1 MHFPFWFILLCCLI
15 IHFDL
20 LVGAK
25 WVSRF
30 ATPDVVLYY
39 NLFQGLA
46 YLLYPVCGWIAEACF
61 SNFKMIKWSFIILLA
76 SSVTLVT
83 ISIFGVIHSSY
94 QIAAYISGHIIEVT
108 FILINTVGLGM
119 FESNAIQFGMDQML
133 EASSEQLSSFIHWYF
148 WCAHIGPLVLFYIA
162 MGTSL
167 YFENCQF
174 QMDHVHKL
182 FDTNL
187 NFFVLIISSIE
198 TVIFI
203 FAVVYI
209 YWSKQSHQNDKKS
222 RNPMKIICEVLKYS
236 WKHKI
241 PELRS
246 ALTYWENDIPSR
258 IDLGKDKYGGPFT
271 YEEVEDVKSF
281 FRLLLLILSLFGFQ
295 LSGDG
300 YSLTQYIMNRAGCPS
315 IIPYWLLISNPQH
328 IPLVTV
334 ILGIPVF
341 QYIKKHFSR
350 FIPNMLTRLWIGLF
364 ISMVN
369 ETLQSIFIIMI
380 KDHDFKCP
388 EIHTEGFI
396 ETLNTICLNAVSNI
410 IKNNSCEHFCSDAP
424 VSDATLYIIIFPL
437 LLYGISNLLVFMTV
451 LEFICA
457 QSPNTLKGL
466 LIGIWY
472 STSSVK
478 YMVIGVLDT
487 HSLFLESNPWSIFQG
502 IKGFGIFVSILSFSI
517 IYKSYRYRERNEIVN
532 EQAIIEEQY
541 ERELLNNSSEDN
553 YVTL

>member
-1 MHFPFWFILLCCLI
+1 M
-15 IHFDL
+15 
-20 LVGAK
+20 K
-25 WVSRF
+25 WVLSF
-30 ATPDVVLYY
+30 ATPDFAFYC
-39 NLFQGLA
+39 NLIQGLA

-61 SNFKMIKWSFIILLA
+61 SNFKMIKWSFVILLMSLVA
-76 SSVTLVT
+76 IVTL
-83 ISIFGVIHSSY
+83 SIVNMVIHPSY
-94 QIAAYISGHIIEVT
+94 KIGTNISDDVVATT
-108 FILINTVGLGM
+108 FLMITTAGLGM

-162 MGTSL
+162 MGTFV
-167 YFENCQF
+167 YFENCRF
-174 QMDHVHKL
+174 QLDKL
-182 FDTNL
+182 FFTIRD
-187 NFFVLIISSIE
+187 FFVLITSSIE

-209 YWSKQSHQNDKKS
+209 YWFKQSHHNKQKS

-236 WKHKI
+236 LKHKI
-241 PELRS
+241 PEQRS

-281 FRLLLLILSLFGFQ
+281 FRLLLLILSLFCIQ

-300 YSLTQYIMNRAGCPS
+300 YSLTYYIMNRAGCPS

-364 ISMVN
+364 ISMMN

-380 KDHDFKCP
+380 KDQDFKCL
-388 EIHTEGFI
+388 EIQNQGFK
-396 ETLNTICLNAVSNI
+396 EAVSNKCFFAVSNI
-410 IKNNSCEHFCSDAP
+410 MKNSSCEHFCSDPP
-424 VSDATLYIIIFPL
+424 VNDATFYILIFPL
-437 LLYGISNLLVFMTV
+437 LLYGISYLLVFMTI

-478 YMVIGVLDT
+478 NMVIDVLDT
-487 HSLFLESNPWSIFQG
+487 RPLFLESSPWSIYHG
-502 IKGFGIFVSILSFSI
+502 IKGFGIFVSILFFSI

-541 ERELLNNSSEDN
+541 ERELLNNSSENN
-553 YVTL
+553 YVSS

>member
-1 MHFPFWFILLCCLI
+1 M
-15 IHFDL
+15 
-20 LVGAK
+20 K
-25 WVSRF
+25 WISSF
-30 ATPDVVLYY
+30 ALPDDALHY
-39 NLFQGLA
+39 NLLQGLV
-46 YLLYPVCGWIAEACF
+46 YLLYPVFGWIAEVCF
-61 SNFKMIKWSFIILLA
+61 SNFKMIKCSFVILLM
-76 SSVTLVT
+76 SSVTIVT
-83 ISIFGVIHSSY
+83 LSIVYMVIHPSY
-94 QIAAYISGHIIEVT
+94 QTATYMYISGDVIAAT
-108 FILINTVGLGM
+108 FLLITTAGLGM

-133 EASSEQLSSFIHWYF
+133 EASSEQLSSFIHLYF
-148 WCAHIGPLVLFYIA
+148 WCAHIGPLVLFYFA
-162 MGTSL
+162 MGISL
-167 YFENCQF
+167 YYENCKF
-174 QMDHVHKL
+174 QMDHVDEL
-182 FDTNL
+182 STTIL
-187 NFFVLIISSIE
+187 NFLVLIISSIE

-209 YWSKQSHQNDKKS
+209 YRSKQSHQNDKKS

-241 PELRS
+241 PEQRS
-246 ALTYWENDIPSR
+246 ALTYWENDMPSR

-341 QYIKKHFSR
+341 QCIKKHFSR

-369 ETLQSIFIIMI
+369 ETLQSTFIIMI
-380 KDHDFKCP
+380 KDQDFKCP
-388 EIHTEGFI
+388 EIHNEGLK
-396 ETLNTICLNAVSNI
+396 ETLSTACFYAVSYVM
-410 IKNNSCEHFCSDAP
+410 KNNSCEHFCSDP
-424 VSDATLYIIIFPL
+424 PINDAILYILIVPL
-437 LLYGISNLLVFMTV
+437 LLYGISYLLVFMTV

-478 YMVIGVLDT
+478 YMIIDVLDT
-487 HSLFLESNPWSIFQG
+487 HPLFLESNPWSIYHG
-502 IKGFGIFVSILSFSI
+502 IKGFGIFLSILFFSI
-517 IYKSYRYRERNEIVN
+517 IYKSYQYRERNEIVN

-553 YVTL
+553 HVSL

>member
-1 MHFPFWFILLCCLI
+1 MHPSFWFILTLCLI
-15 IHFDL
+15 VHFHL
-20 LVGAK
+20 LVSAN
-25 WVSRF
+25 WVISF
-30 ATPDVVLYY
+30 GTHSDVLHY
-39 NLFQGLA
+39 NLYQGLA
-46 YLLYPVCGWIAEACF
+46 YLLYPVCGWIAEVCF

-76 SSVTLVT
+76 SSVIIVAN
-83 ISIFGVIHSSY
+83 SVFSVIHPSY
-94 QIAAYISGHIIEVT
+94 YITTHMYGHIIEEIFF
-108 FILINTVGLGM
+108 FITTAGFGM

-162 MGTSL
+162 MGASL
-167 YFENCQF
+167 YFENCRF
-174 QMDHVHKL
+174 QMDHVNKHSQKIL
-182 FDTNL
+182 D
-187 NFFVLIISSIE
+187 FFVLIILSIE
-198 TVIFI
+198 VVIFI

-209 YWSKQSHQNDKKS
+209 YWSKQTHQNNQKS

-300 YSLTQYIMNRAGCPS
+300 YSLTHYIMKRAGCPS
-315 IIPYWLLISNPQH
+315 VIPYWLLINNPQH

-334 ILGIPVF
+334 ILGVPVF
-341 QYIKKHFSR
+341 QCIKKHLAR
-350 FIPNMLTRLWIGLF
+350 FIPNMLTRLWFGLF

-380 KDHDFKCP
+380 KDQDFKCP
-388 EIHTEGFI
+388 EIHEGFRL
-396 ETLNTICLNAVSNI
+396 TLGNTCFLALLNI
-410 IKNNSCEHFCSDAP
+410 TKNSSCEHFCSDPP
-424 VSDATLYIIIFPL
+424 VSDATFYFLIFPL
-437 LLYGISNLLVFMTV
+437 LLYGISYLLVFMTV

-457 QSPNTLKGL
+457 QSPNALKGL

-487 HSLFLESNPWSIFQG
+487 CPLFLESSLWSIYHG
-502 IKGFGIFVSILSFSI
+502 IRGFGIFLSILSFSI

-553 YVTL
+553 YVSL

>member
-1 MHFPFWFILLCCLI
+1 MHPSFWFILPLCLI
-15 IHFDL
+15 VHFHL
-20 LVGAK
+20 LVIVK
-25 WVSRF
+25 WVASF
-30 ATPDVVLYY
+30 TQPYVVLYY
-39 NLFQGLA
+39 NVFQGLA
-46 YLLYPVCGWIAEACF
+46 YLLYPVCGWIAEVCF
-61 SNFKMIKWSFIILLA
+61 SNFKMIKWSLVILLM
-76 SSVTLVT
+76 SSVTIVAM
-83 ISIFGVIHSSY
+83 SIVNLIHPSY
-94 QIAAYISGHIIEVT
+94 QTAKNISVDVIGVT
-108 FILINTVGLGM
+108 LILIFTAGLGM

-133 EASSEQLSSFIHWYF
+133 EASSKQLSSFIHWYF

-162 MGTSL
+162 MGIFL
-167 YFENCQF
+167 YFVNCRF

-182 FDTNL
+182 FHTITNFL
-187 NFFVLIISSIE
+187 MLITSSIE

-209 YWSKQSHQNDKKS
+209 YWSKQSHQNDQKS

-241 PELRS
+241 PEQRS

-315 IIPYWLLISNPQH
+315 IIPYWLLICNPQH

-334 ILGIPVF
+334 ILGVPVF
-341 QYIKKHFSR
+341 QCIKKYFSR

-380 KDHDFKCP
+380 KDQDFKCP
-388 EIHTEGFI
+388 EIQNKGFHEGLSIKCFF
-396 ETLNTICLNAVSNI
+396 AVSNI
-410 IKNNSCEHFCSDAP
+410 IKNNSCEHFCSDPP
-424 VSDATLYIIIFPL
+424 VSNATLYILIFPL
-437 LLYGISNLLVFMTV
+437 LLYGISYLLVFMTA

-478 YMVIGVLDT
+478 YMVINVLDT
-487 HSLFLESNPWSIFQG
+487 HPLFLESNPWSIYHG
-502 IKGFGIFVSILSFSI
+502 IKGLM
-517 IYKSYRYRERNEIVN
+517 
-532 EQAIIEEQY
+532 
-541 ERELLNNSSEDN
+541 D
-553 YVTL
+553 

>member
-1 MHFPFWFILLCCLI
+1 MKWGSSF
-15 IHFDL
+15 
-20 LVGAK
+20 AK
-25 WVSRF
+25 
-30 ATPDVVLYY
+30 PDIALYY
-39 NLFQGLA
+39 NVLQGLA
-46 YLLYPVCGWIAEACF
+46 YLLYPVFGWIAEACF
-61 SNFKMIKWSFIILLA
+61 SNFKMIKWSFIILLM
-76 SSVTLVT
+76 SLVT
-83 ISIFGVIHSSY
+83 IVILSIVSVIHPSY
-94 QIAAYISGHIIEVT
+94 IIATNISGDVIATI
-108 FILINTVGLGM
+108 FLLISTAGLGM

-162 MGTSL
+162 MGTSF
-167 YFENCQF
+167 YFENCRF
-174 QMDHVHKL
+174 QMDHVHIL
-182 FDTNL
+182 SHTIL
-187 NFFVLIISSIE
+187 NFSGLIISCTE
-198 TVIFI
+198 TMIFI
-203 FAVVYI
+203 FVVVYI
-209 YWSKQSHQNDKKS
+209 YWSKQSHQSDQKS
-222 RNPMKIICEVLKYS
+222 RNPFLIICEVLKYS

-271 YEEVEDVKSF
+271 YEEVENVKSF

-300 YSLTQYIMNRAGCPS
+300 YSLTQYIMTKAGCPS

-328 IPLVTV
+328 IPLATV

-341 QYIKKHFSR
+341 QCIKKHFSQ
-350 FIPNMLTRLWIGLF
+350 FIPNMLTRLWVGLF

-369 ETLQSIFIIMI
+369 EALQSILIIMI
-380 KDHDFKCP
+380 KDQDFKCP
-388 EIHTEGFI
+388 EIQNEGI
-396 ETLNTICLNAVSNI
+396 HERLGIKCLIAVSNI
-410 IKNNSCEHFCSDAP
+410 MKNSSCEHFCSDPP
-424 VSDATLYIIIFPL
+424 VNDATFYILIFPL
-437 LLYGISNLLVFMTV
+437 LLYGISYLLVFMTV

-472 STSSVK
+472 STFSLK
-478 YMVIGVLDT
+478 YMIIDVLDT
-487 HSLFLESNPWSIFQG
+487 HPLFLESSPWSIYHG

-553 YVTL
+553 YVSL

>member
-1 MHFPFWFILLCCLI
+1 MSSFLPTDFLL
-15 IHFDL
+15 FYN
-20 LVGAK
+20 
-25 WVSRF
+25 
-30 ATPDVVLYY
+30 VL
-39 NLFQGLA
+39 QGLA
-46 YLLYPVCGWIAEACF
+46 YLLYPVCGWITEVCF
-61 SNFKMIKWSFIILLA
+61 SNFKMIKWSFIILSI
-76 SSVTLVT
+76 SSVTIVT
-83 ISIFGVIHSSY
+83 LSIVGVIHPSY
-94 QIAAYISGHIIEVT
+94 HIAKHISGVIAAT
-108 FILINTVGLGM
+108 FILIYTAGLGM

-162 MGTSL
+162 IGTFL
-167 YFENCQF
+167 YFENCRF
-174 QMDHVHKL
+174 LMDHIHELHYKI
-182 FDTNL
+182 F

-203 FAVVYI
+203 FGVVYI
-209 YWSKQSHQNDKKS
+209 YWSKQSHQNDQKS
-222 RNPMKIICEVLKYS
+222 RNPMKIIYEVLKYS

-271 YEEVEDVKSF
+271 YEEVENVKSF

-300 YSLTQYIMNRAGCPS
+300 YSLTYYIMKRAGCPS
-315 IIPYWLLISNPQH
+315 IIPYLLLINNPRH

-341 QYIKKHFSR
+341 QCIKKHFSR
-350 FIPNMLTRLWIGLF
+350 CIPNMLTRLWIGLF

-369 ETLQSIFIIMI
+369 ETLQSIFIILI
-380 KDHDFKCP
+380 KDQDFICP
-388 EIHTEGFI
+388 EIQNEGFH
-396 ETLNTICLNAVSNI
+396 ERLNIKCFFAVLNI
-410 IKNNSCEHFCSDAP
+410 MKNSSCEHFCSDPP
-424 VSDATLYIIIFPL
+424 VSDATFYILIFPL

-457 QSPNTLKGL
+457 QSPNALKGL

-478 YMVIGVLDT
+478 YMMIDVLDM
-487 HSLFLESNPWSIFQG
+487 HPLFLESSLWSIYHG
-502 IKGFGIFVSILSFSI
+502 IKGFGIFVSILFFSI

-541 ERELLNNSSEDN
+541 ERELLNNSSENN
-553 YVTL
+553 YLSL

>member
-1 MHFPFWFILLCCLI
+1 M
-15 IHFDL
+15 
-20 LVGAK
+20 
-25 WVSRF
+25 SSF
-30 ATPDVVLYY
+30 ATPDDALHY
-39 NLFQGLA
+39 NLLQGLV
-46 YLLYPVCGWIAEACF
+46 YLLYPVCGWIAEVCF
-61 SNFKMIKWSFIILLA
+61 SNFKMIKCSFVILLM
-76 SSVTLVT
+76 SSVTIVIL
-83 ISIFGVIHSSY
+83 SIVYMVIHPSY
-94 QIAAYISGHIIEVT
+94 QIATFISGDLIAVT
-108 FILINTVGLGM
+108 IILITTAGLGM

-148 WCAHIGPLVLFYIA
+148 WCAHIGPLMLFYIA
-162 MGTSL
+162 MGSSL
-167 YFENCQF
+167 YFENCRF
-174 QMDHVHKL
+174 LMDHVDEL
-182 FDTNL
+182 TNTII
-187 NFFVLIISSIE
+187 NFLVLIILSIE
-198 TVIFI
+198 SVIFI

-209 YWSKQSHQNDKKS
+209 YLSKQSHQNDQKS
-222 RNPMKIICEVLKYS
+222 RNPMKIICEVLKYT

-241 PELRS
+241 PEQRS
-246 ALTYWENDIPSR
+246 SLTYWENDIPSR
-258 IDLGKDKYGGPFT
+258 IDLGKNKYGGPFT

-300 YSLTQYIMNRAGCPS
+300 YSLTQYIMTKAGCPS

-334 ILGIPVF
+334 ILGVPVF
-341 QYIKKHFSR
+341 QYIKRHFSQ

-380 KDHDFKCP
+380 KNQDFKCP
-388 EIHTEGFI
+388 EIHNEGLR
-396 ETLNTICLNAVSNI
+396 ETLSTTCFYAVSNI
-410 IKNNSCEHFCSDAP
+410 IKNSSCEHFCSDPP
-424 VSDATLYIIIFPL
+424 VIDSTLYIIIIPL
-437 LLYGISNLLVFMTV
+437 LLYGISYLLVFMTV

-478 YMVIGVLDT
+478 YMVINVLDT
-487 HSLFLESNPWSIFQG
+487 HPFFLESNPWSIYRG

-517 IYKSYRYRERNEIVN
+517 IYKNYRYRERNEIVN

-541 ERELLNNSSEDN
+541 ERELLNNSSEEN
-553 YVTL
+553 HVSL

>member
-1 MHFPFWFILLCCLI
+1 MCLI
-15 IHFDL
+15 VHFHL
-20 LVGAK
+20 LVSVK
-25 WVSRF
+25 WVISF
-30 ATPDVVLYY
+30 GTHPDVLYY

-46 YLLYPVCGWIAEACF
+46 YLLYPVCGWIAEVCF

-76 SSVTLVT
+76 SSVTIVAIMIL
-83 ISIFGVIHSSY
+83 SVIHPLY
-94 QIAAYISGHIIEVT
+94 QITTYTYGHIIE
-108 FILINTVGLGM
+108 LIFLLITTAGLGM

-167 YFENCQF
+167 YFKNCRF
-174 QMDHVHKL
+174 QMDHVYKPFHTIL
-182 FDTNL
+182 YS
-187 NFFVLIISSIE
+187 FVLIITSIE

-203 FAVVYI
+203 FAALYI
-209 YWSKQSHQNDKKS
+209 YLSKQCHQYNQKS
-222 RNPMKIICEVLKYS
+222 RNPMKIIYEVLKYS

-271 YEEVEDVKSF
+271 YEEVENVKSF

-300 YSLTQYIMNRAGCPS
+300 FSLTQYIMKKAGCPS
-315 IIPYWLLISNPQH
+315 ILPYWLLISNPQH

-341 QYIKKHFSR
+341 QCIKKYFAQ

-369 ETLQSIFIIMI
+369 ETLQSMFIILI
-380 KDHDFKCP
+380 KDQDFKCP
-388 EIHTEGFI
+388 EIHNEGFK
-396 ETLNTICLNAVSNI
+396 ETLGNKCFTAVFNI
-410 IKNNSCEHFCSDAP
+410 TKNSSCEHFCSDPP
-424 VSDATLYIIIFPL
+424 VNDATFYFLIFPS
-437 LLYGISNLLVFMTV
+437 LLYGISYLLIFMTV

-457 QSPNTLKGL
+457 QSPNAMKGL

-478 YMVIGVLDT
+478 YMVIGFLDS
-487 HSLFLESNPWSIFQG
+487 HLLFLEGSSPWSIYHG
-502 IKGFGIFVSILSFSI
+502 IRGLGIFLSILSFSI

-541 ERELLNNSSEDN
+541 ERELLNNSSHDN
-553 YVTL
+553 ISYETW

>member
-1 MHFPFWFILLCCLI
+1 MHPSVWFILSLCLI
-15 IHFDL
+15 IHFHL
-20 LVGAK
+20 LVIVK
-25 WVSRF
+25 WVTSF
-30 ATPDVVLYY
+30 GTHGDVLYY

-46 YLLYPVCGWIAEACF
+46 YLLYPVCGWIAEVCF

-76 SSVTLVT
+76 SSVTIVA
-83 ISIFGVIHSSY
+83 ISIFSVNHPSY
-94 QIAAYISGHIIEVT
+94 QITTHIYFQIIEVI
-108 FILINTVGLGM
+108 FLLITTAGLGM

-133 EASSEQLSSFIHWYF
+133 EASSEQLSSFIHRYF
-148 WCAHIGPLVLFYIA
+148 WCAHVGPLVLFYIA

-167 YFENCQF
+167 YFENCKF
-174 QMDHVHKL
+174 QMDHVHKQFHTIL
-182 FDTNL
+182 S
-187 NFFVLIISSIE
+187 FFVLIISSIQ

-203 FAVVYI
+203 FVVVYI
-209 YWSKQSHQNDKKS
+209 YWSKQSHQYNQKL
-222 RNPMKIICEVLKYS
+222 RNPMKIIYEVLKYS

-271 YEEVEDVKSF
+271 YEEVENVKSF

-300 YSLTQYIMNRAGCPS
+300 YSLTHYIMNRTGCPS
-315 IIPYWLLISNPQH
+315 IIPYWLLINNPQH

-334 ILGIPVF
+334 ILVIPVF
-341 QYIKKHFSR
+341 QCIKKHFAR
-350 FIPNMLTRLWIGLF
+350 FIPNMLKRLWIGLF

-380 KDHDFKCP
+380 KDQADFKCP
-388 EIHTEGFI
+388 EIHNEVFH
-396 ETLNTICLNAVSNI
+396 ERLNIKCVFAVFNI
-410 IKNNSCEHFCSDAP
+410 MKNSSCEHFCSDPP
-424 VSDATLYIIIFPL
+424 VSDATFYFLIFPL
-437 LLYGISNLLVFMTV
+437 LLYGISYLLVFMTV
-451 LEFICA
+451 LEFVCA
-457 QSPNTLKGL
+457 QSPNAMKGL

-472 STSSVK
+472 STSSLK

-487 HSLFLESNPWSIFQG
+487 YPLFLESIPWSIYHG
-502 IKGFGIFVSILSFSI
+502 IRGFGIFLSILSFSI

-553 YVTL
+553 VSL

>member
-1 MHFPFWFILLCCLI
+1 M
-15 IHFDL
+15 
-20 LVGAK
+20 K
-25 WVSRF
+25 WVTSF
-30 ATPDVVLYY
+30 GTHNDLLYY

-46 YLLYPVCGWIAEACF
+46 YLLYPVCGWIAEVCF

-76 SSVTLVT
+76 SSVTIVVM
-83 ISIFGVIHSSY
+83 IIFSVIYPFY
-94 QIAAYISGHIIEVT
+94 QITLSYTSGHIIE
-108 FILINTVGLGM
+108 LIFLLIITAGLGM
-119 FESNAIQFGMDQML
+119 FESNAIQSGMDQML

-167 YFENCQF
+167 YFKNCRF
-174 QMDHVHKL
+174 QMDHVYKPFQTIL
-182 FDTNL
+182 Y
-187 NFFVLIISSIE
+187 FFVLIISSIE
-198 TVIFI
+198 MVIFI
-203 FAVVYI
+203 FAVLYI
-209 YWSKQSHQNDKKS
+209 YLSKQSHQNDRKS
-222 RNPMKIICEVLKYS
+222 RNSMKIIYEVLKYS

-271 YEEVEDVKSF
+271 YEEVENVKSF

-300 YSLTQYIMNRAGCPS
+300 YSLTQYTMNRAGCPS
-315 IIPYWLLISNPQH
+315 ILPYWLLISNPQH

-334 ILGIPVF
+334 ILGVPVF
-341 QYIKKHFSR
+341 QCIQKHFAQ

-380 KDHDFKCP
+380 KDQDFMCP
-388 EIHTEGFI
+388 EIHMEDEVVHEI
-396 ETLNTICLNAVSNI
+396 LNIKCFFAVFNI
-410 IKNNSCEHFCSDAP
+410 TKNSSCEHFCSDPP
-424 VSDATLYIIIFPL
+424 VSDSTFYFLIFPL
-437 LLYGISNLLVFMTV
+437 LLYGISYLLVFMTV

-457 QSPNTLKGL
+457 QSPNAMKGL

-478 YMVIGVLDT
+478 YMVIGVLD
-487 HSLFLESNPWSIFQG
+487 SYLLFLESSPWSIYHG
-502 IKGFGIFVSILSFSI
+502 IKGFGIFLSILSFSI

-553 YVTL
+553 VSL

>member
-1 MHFPFWFILLCCLI
+1 MESLTQPVVVFYFNLL
-15 IHFDL
+15 
-20 LVGAK
+20 
-25 WVSRF
+25 
-30 ATPDVVLYY
+30 
-39 NLFQGLA
+39 QGLA
-46 YLLYPVCGWIAEACF
+46 YLLYPVCGWIAEVCF
-61 SNFKMIKWSFIILLA
+61 SNFKMIKWSFIILLS
-76 SSVTLVT
+76 SSVTIVT
-83 ISIFGVIHSSY
+83 LSIVNVIYPSY
-94 QIAAYISGHIIEVT
+94 HFTTNISGDVIT
-108 FILINTVGLGM
+108 ATLYLITTAGLGM
-119 FESNAIQFGMDQML
+119 FESNAIQFGLDQML

-162 MGTSL
+162 MGTFL
-167 YFENCQF
+167 YLETCRF
-174 QMDHVHKL
+174 QMDDVLKL
-182 FDTNL
+182 SYTILSFL
-187 NFFVLIISSIE
+187 VVIISSIE

-203 FAVVYI
+203 FAVAYI
-209 YWSKQSHQNDKKS
+209 YWSKQSHQNEQKS
-222 RNPMKIICEVLKYS
+222 KNSMKIICEVLKYS

-281 FRLLLLILSLFGFQ
+281 FRLLFLILSLFGFQ

-315 IIPYWLLISNPQH
+315 IIPYWLLINNPQH

-334 ILGIPVF
+334 ILGVPVF
-341 QYIKKHFSR
+341 QYIKKKFSR

-380 KDHDFKCP
+380 KDQDFKCP
-388 EIHTEGFI
+388 EIHNDGFI
-396 ETLNTICLNAVSNI
+396 ETLNNKCFFAVSNI
-410 IKNNSCEHFCSDAP
+410 IKNGSCEHFCSDP
-424 VSDATLYIIIFPL
+424 PISDGTLYILIFPL
-437 LLYGISNLLVFMTV
+437 LLYGISYLLVFMTV

-457 QSPNTLKGL
+457 QSPNTLKGI

-472 STSSVK
+472 STSSLK

-487 HSLFLESNPWSIFQG
+487 HPFFLQSNPWSIYHG

-517 IYKSYRYRERNEIVN
+517 IYKNYRYRERNEIVN

-553 YVTL
+553 YVNL

>member
-1 MHFPFWFILLCCLI
+1 MHPSFWFILLCCLI
-15 IHFDL
+15 IHFHL
-20 LVGAK
+20 LVSLK
-25 WVSRF
+25 WFSSLTVSDF
-30 ATPDVVLYY
+30 ALYC
-39 NLFQGLA
+39 NLLQGIA

-61 SNFKMIKWSFIILLA
+61 SNFKMIKWSFVIILMGY
-76 SSVTLVT
+76 VTLVT
-83 ISIFGVIHSSY
+83 LSIVDVIHPSY
-94 QIAAYISGHIIEVT
+94 QTAKNIFSDVIATI
-108 FILINTVGLGM
+108 FILITTAGLGM

-148 WCAHIGPLVLFYIA
+148 WCAHIGPLVLFYFV
-162 MGTSL
+162 MGITL
-167 YFENCQF
+167 YLENCKF

-182 FDTNL
+182 TTTIL
-187 NFFVLIISSIE
+187 NFLALIISSIE

-209 YWSKQSHQNDKKS
+209 YRSKQSHQNDQKS

-241 PELRS
+241 PEKRS

-300 YSLTQYIMNRAGCPS
+300 YSLTQYIMTKAGCPS

-334 ILGIPVF
+334 ILGVPVF
-341 QYIKKHFSR
+341 QYIKKYFSR

-369 ETLQSIFIIMI
+369 ETLQSIFIILI
-380 KDHDFKCP
+380 KDLEFKCP
-388 EIHTEGFI
+388 EIHTEGFP
-396 ETLNTICLNAVSNI
+396 ERLNIKCFLAVSNI
-410 IKNNSCEHFCSDAP
+410 MKNNSCEHFCSDPP
-424 VSDATLYIIIFPL
+424 VSDATLYILIFPL
-437 LLYGISNLLVFMTV
+437 LLYGISYLLVFMTV

-457 QSPNTLKGL
+457 QSPNALKGL

-478 YMVIGVLDT
+478 NMAIGVLDT
-487 HSLFLESNPWSIFQG
+487 HPLFLESSPWSIYHG
-502 IKGFGIFVSILSFSI
+502 IKGFGIFVSILSFSM

-541 ERELLNNSSEDN
+541 ERELLLNQSSEDS
-553 YVTL
+553 

>member
-1 MHFPFWFILLCCLI
+1 M
-15 IHFDL
+15 
-20 LVGAK
+20 
-25 WVSRF
+25 SSF
-30 ATPDVVLYY
+30 ATPNDALHY
-39 NLFQGLA
+39 NLLQGLV
-46 YLLYPVCGWIAEACF
+46 YLLYPVCGWIAEVCF
-61 SNFKMIKWSFIILLA
+61 SNFKMIKCSFVILLM
-76 SSVTLVT
+76 SSVTIVIL
-83 ISIFGVIHSSY
+83 SIVYMVIHPSY
-94 QIAAYISGHIIEVT
+94 QTATYMYISGDVIAVT
-108 FILINTVGLGM
+108 FVLITTAGLGM

-133 EASSEQLSSFIHWYF
+133 DASSEQLSSFIHWYF

-162 MGTSL
+162 MGTFM
-167 YFENCQF
+167 YMETCRF
-174 QMDHVHKL
+174 QMDHVYEL
-182 FDTNL
+182 SNTII
-187 NFFVLIISSIE
+187 NFIVLIISSIE

-203 FAVVYI
+203 FALVYI
-209 YWSKQSHQNDKKS
+209 YLSKQSHQNDKKS
-222 RNPMKIICEVLKYS
+222 RNSMKIICEVLKYS

-241 PELRS
+241 PEKRS
-246 ALTYWENDIPSR
+246 SLTYWESDIPSR

-300 YSLTQYIMNRAGCPS
+300 YSLTQYIMKRAGCPS
-315 IIPYWLLISNPQH
+315 IIPYWLLIANPQH

-341 QYIKKHFSR
+341 QCIKKHFSR

-364 ISMVN
+364 ILMVN

-380 KDHDFKCP
+380 KDQDFKCP
-388 EIHTEGFI
+388 EIQNEGFN
-396 ETLNTICLNAVSNI
+396 ERLNIICLNAVSNI
-410 IKNNSCEHFCSDAP
+410 MKNSSCEHFCSDPP
-424 VSDATLYIIIFPL
+424 VSDATFYIIIFPL
-437 LLYGISNLLVFMTV
+437 LLYGISYLLVFMTV

-478 YMVIGVLDT
+478 YMIVDVLDA
-487 HSLFLESNPWSIFQG
+487 HPLFYESNPWSIYHG
-502 IKGFGIFVSILSFSI
+502 IKGFGIFVLSFSI

-553 YVTL
+553 YVSL

>member
-1 MHFPFWFILLCCLI
+1 M
-15 IHFDL
+15 
-20 LVGAK
+20 K
-25 WVSRF
+25 WVLSFFESDF
-30 ATPDVVLYY
+30 ALYC
-39 NLFQGLA
+39 NLLQGLA

-61 SNFKMIKWSFIILLA
+61 SNFKMIKWSFVILLM
-76 SSVTLVT
+76 SSVTIVT
-83 ISIFGVIHSSY
+83 LSIVNVIHPSY
-94 QIAAYISGHIIEVT
+94 HITKHISGDVIAGT

-167 YFENCQF
+167 YFENCRF
-174 QMDHVHKL
+174 QMGHVLKL
-182 FDTNL
+182 FDTVL
-187 NFFVLIISSIE
+187 NFLVLIISSIE

-209 YWSKQSHQNDKKS
+209 YWSKQSHQNDVKS
-222 RNPMKIICEVLKYS
+222 RNSMKIICEVLKYS

-271 YEEVEDVKSF
+271 YEEVENVKSF

-300 YSLTQYIMNRAGCPS
+300 YSLTQYIMKRAGCPS
-315 IIPYWLLISNPQH
+315 IIPYWLLISNSQH
-328 IPLVTV
+328 IPLITV

-341 QYIKKHFSR
+341 QCIKKHFSQ

-369 ETLQSIFIIMI
+369 ETLQSIFAILI
-380 KDHDFKCP
+380 KDEDFKCP
-388 EIHTEGFI
+388 EIHTESFK
-396 ETLNTICLNAVSNI
+396 ETLSIKCFYAVSNI
-410 IKNNSCEHFCSDAP
+410 MKNSSCEHFCSDPP
-424 VSDATLYIIIFPL
+424 VNDAILYILIIPL
-437 LLYGISNLLVFMTV
+437 LLYGISYLLVFMTV

-472 STSSVK
+472 STSSVN
-478 YMVIGVLDT
+478 YMVINVLDT
-487 HSLFLESNPWSIFQG
+487 HPLFLDSSSWSIYHG

-541 ERELLNNSSEDN
+541 ERELLNNSFEDN
-553 YVTL
+553 YVIL

>member
-1 MHFPFWFILLCCLI
+1 MSSF
-15 IHFDL
+15 
-20 LVGAK
+20 
-25 WVSRF
+25 S
-30 ATPDVVLYY
+30 TPDFVLFY

-46 YLLYPVCGWIAEACF
+46 YLLYPVCGWIAEVCF
-61 SNFKMIKWSFIILLA
+61 SNFKMIKWSFIILLM
-76 SSVTLVT
+76 SSVTVMTL
-83 ISIFGVIHSSY
+83 SIVRVAIPPSY
-94 QIAAYISGHIIEVT
+94 QIATYIPGIVIAAT
-108 FILINTVGLGM
+108 FILISTAGLGM

-167 YFENCQF
+167 YFENCRF
-174 QMDHVHKL
+174 QMDHVHK
-182 FDTNL
+182 FFHAVV
-187 NFFVLIISSIE
+187 NFFLLIISSIE

-209 YWSKQSHQNDKKS
+209 YWTKQSHQNDQKL

-271 YEEVEDVKSF
+271 YEEVENVKSF
-281 FRLLLLILSLFGFQ
+281 FRLLLLIFSLFGFQ

-300 YSLTQYIMNRAGCPS
+300 YSLTHYIMKRAGCPS
-315 IIPYWLLISNPQH
+315 VIPYWLLINNPQH

-334 ILGIPVF
+334 ILGVPAF
-341 QYIKKHFSR
+341 QCFKKHFSR

-364 ISMVN
+364 ISLVN
-369 ETLQSIFIIMI
+369 ETLQSIFIITI
-380 KDHDFKCP
+380 KDQDFNCP
-388 EIHTEGFI
+388 EIQNEGFNERLSI
-396 ETLNTICLNAVSNI
+396 KCLNAVSNI
-410 IKNNSCEHFCSDAP
+410 IKNSSCEHFCSDPP
-424 VSDATLYIIIFPL
+424 VSDATLYILIFPL

-478 YMVIGVLDT
+478 YMVIDVLDT
-487 HSLFLESNPWSIFQG
+487 YPLFLESSSWSIYHG
-502 IKGFGIFVSILSFSI
+502 IRGFGIFVSILFFSI
-517 IYKSYRYRERNEIVN
+517 IYKSYWYRERNEIVN

-541 ERELLNNSSEDN
+541 ERELLNN
-553 YVTL
+553 

>member
-1 MHFPFWFILLCCLI
+1 MHPSLWFILPLCLI
-15 IHFDL
+15 VHFHL
-20 LVGAK
+20 LVIVK
-25 WVSRF
+25 WVTSF
-30 ATPDVVLYY
+30 TQPYVVLYY
-39 NLFQGLA
+39 NVLQGLA

-61 SNFKMIKWSFIILLA
+61 SNFKMIKWSIIILLM
-76 SSVTLVT
+76 SSVTIVT
-83 ISIFGVIHSSY
+83 LSIASVIHPSY
-94 QIAAYISGHIIEVT
+94 QIASYISGDVIATT
-108 FILINTVGLGM
+108 FLLITTAGLGM

-162 MGTSL
+162 MGTFM
-167 YFENCQF
+167 YFENCRF
-174 QMDHVHKL
+174 QMDHVDKL
-182 FDTNL
+182 FDTITFL
-187 NFFVLIISSIE
+187 LVLIISSIE

-209 YWSKQSHQNDKKS
+209 YRSKQSHQNDQKS
-222 RNPMKIICEVLKYS
+222 RNSMKIICEVLKYS
-236 WKHKI
+236 WKNKI

-246 ALTYWENDIPSR
+246 AFTYWENDIPSR

-271 YEEVEDVKSF
+271 YEEVENVKSF

-300 YSLTQYIMNRAGCPS
+300 YSLTQYIMSKAGCPS

-341 QYIKKHFSR
+341 QCIKKHFSQ
-350 FIPNMLTRLWIGLF
+350 FIPNMLTRLGIGLF

-369 ETLQSIFIIMI
+369 ETLQSIFIILI
-380 KDHDFKCP
+380 KDQDFKCP

-396 ETLNTICLNAVSNI
+396 ETLGIKCLNAVSNI
-410 IKNNSCEHFCSDAP
+410 MKNSSCEHFCSDPP
-424 VSDATLYIIIFPL
+424 VSDVTLYILIIPL
-437 LLYGISNLLVFMTV
+437 LLYGISYLLVFMTV

-457 QSPNTLKGL
+457 QSPNVLKGL

-472 STSSVK
+472 STFSVK
-478 YMVIGVLDT
+478 YMVIDVLDT
-487 HSLFLESNPWSIFQG
+487 HPLFLESNPFSIYHG
-502 IKGFGIFVSILSFSI
+502 IKGFGIFASILSFSI

-541 ERELLNNSSEDN
+541 ERELLNNSFEDN
-553 YVTL
+553 YASL

>member
-1 MHFPFWFILLCCLI
+1 MTSFAKPGFVLYCN
-15 IHFDL
+15 L
-20 LVGAK
+20 LVGL
-25 WVSRF
+25 
-30 ATPDVVLYY
+30 T
-39 NLFQGLA
+39 
-46 YLLYPVCGWIAEACF
+46 YLLYPVCGWIAEVCF
-61 SNFKMIKWSFIILLA
+61 SNFKMIKWSFSILLA
-76 SSVTLVT
+76 SLVSGVTLNIV
-83 ISIFGVIHSSY
+83 SVIHPSY
-94 QIAAYISGHIIEVT
+94 LTTTYISGDVIEAT
-108 FILINTVGLGM
+108 LILIATAGLGM
-119 FESNAIQFGMDQML
+119 FQSNAIQFGMDQML

-162 MGTSL
+162 MGTFL
-167 YFENCQF
+167 YFQNCKF
-174 QMDHVHKL
+174 QMDHVDKL
-182 FDTNL
+182 FETIL
-187 NFFVLIISSIE
+187 SFLMLIISSIG

-203 FAVVYI
+203 FAVIYI
-209 YWSKQSHQNDKKS
+209 YLSKQSHHIKQKS
-222 RNPMKIICEVLKYS
+222 RNSMKIICKVLKYS

-241 PELRS
+241 PEQRS

-300 YSLTQYIMNRAGCPS
+300 YSLTQYTMTKAGCPS
-315 IIPYWLLISNPQH
+315 IVPYWLLISNPHH

-334 ILGIPVF
+334 ILGVPMF
-341 QYIKKHFSR
+341 QCIKKHFSQ

-369 ETLQSIFIIMI
+369 ETLQSIFIILI
-380 KDHDFKCP
+380 KDQKFKCP
-388 EIHTEGFI
+388 EIHTDGFH
-396 ETLNTICLNAVSNI
+396 ETLSIKCFYAVSNI
-410 IKNNSCEHFCSDAP
+410 IKNSSCEHVCSDPP
-424 VSDATLYIIIFPL
+424 VIDAAVYILIFPL

-457 QSPNTLKGL
+457 QSPNALKGL

-472 STSSVK
+472 STFSVK
-478 YMVIGVLDT
+478 YMVTDIMDT
-487 HSLFLESNPWSIFQG
+487 HPFFLESSPLSIYHG
-502 IKGFGIFVSILSFSI
+502 IKGFGIFLSILSFSI

-553 YVTL
+553 YVNS

>member
-1 MHFPFWFILLCCLI
+1 MSSF
-15 IHFDL
+15 
-20 LVGAK
+20 
-25 WVSRF
+25 S
-30 ATPDVVLYY
+30 TPNFVLFY
-39 NLFQGLA
+39 NLLQGLA
-46 YLLYPVCGWIAEACF
+46 YLLYPVCGWIAEVCF
-61 SNFKMIKWSFIILLA
+61 SNFKMIKWSFILLLA
-76 SSVTLVT
+76 SSVTIVT
-83 ISIFGVIHSSY
+83 ISIVSVIHPSY
-94 QIAAYISGHIIEVT
+94 QILTYANGYIIEVT
-108 FILINTVGLGM
+108 LILITTAGLGM

-148 WCAHIGPLVLFYIA
+148 WCAQIGPLVLFYIA
-162 MGTSL
+162 IGASL
-167 YFENCQF
+167 YFENCKLK
-174 QMDHVHKL
+174 MDHVKKL
-182 FDTNL
+182 SYTTT

-209 YWSKQSHQNDKKS
+209 YCSKQSHQNEQKS
-222 RNPMKIICEVLKYS
+222 RNPMKIICAVLKYS

-271 YEEVEDVKSF
+271 YEEVENVKSF

-295 LSGDG
+295 LLGDG
-300 YSLTQYIMNRAGCPS
+300 YSLTQYILNRAGCPS
-315 IIPYWLLISNPQH
+315 IIPYWLLISNSQH

-334 ILGIPVF
+334 ILGIPMF
-341 QYIKKHFSR
+341 QCIKRHFSR
-350 FIPNMLTRLWIGLF
+350 FIPNMLTRLWIGLL

-369 ETLQSIFIIMI
+369 ETLQSIFIIVI
-380 KDHDFKCP
+380 KDQNFYCP
-388 EIHTEGFI
+388 EIQNEGFNEGLSI
-396 ETLNTICLNAVSNI
+396 RCFYAVSNI
-410 IKNNSCEHFCSDAP
+410 IKNSSCEHFCSDPP
-424 VSDATLYIIIFPL
+424 VSYVTLYFLIFPF
-437 LLYGISNLLVFMTV
+437 LLYGISYLLVFMTV

-472 STSSVK
+472 STSSLK
-478 YMVIGVLDT
+478 YMMIGVLDT
-487 HSLFLESNPWSIFQG
+487 HPLFLESNPFSIYHG
-502 IKGFGIFVSILSFSI
+502 IKGFGIFLSILFFSI

-541 ERELLNNSSEDN
+541 ERELLNNSSEDD
-553 YVTL
+553 